1 MDGLKDVNELL
12 RRFDAC
18 VNPIAR
24 QLLFG
29 ESVLGVEMVDRTT
42 VVLGWDAI
50 PRLYS
55 FCWNNLK
62 RLRGVVG
69 GDIVLRLSLVV
80 MCISPANYTNLNLRK
95 EALVSDTSHLL
106 LLRELNL
113 VSFVQSKHV
122 KEGDLFAHRQ
132 FVLQLLMTKSVV
144 SDGVWL
150 NEIELC
156 ERCVAAHP
164 RNYLAWKHRLFV
176 IDMKKEDKTF
186 VSEEGKR
193 AKSADPSSVSY
204 LRCVERYLSE

>member
-55 FCWNNLK
+55 FCWNN
-62 RLRGVVG
+62 
-69 GDIVLRLSLVV
+69 LSLVV